1 VRKPPVVLLVA
12 VMVAGLAASCSGTS
26 TADVSSGDSS
36 TRDTSSG
43 AESTG
48 ESAGGQET
56 TTTSRGP
63 EGSGQAVTLA
73 FAGDSNFNNQSGAL
87 QADPAGVLGAIAP
100 VLSGADLSFVNL
112 EAALGSG
119 GSPQPK
125 DFTFQVPAQALD
137 ALRAAGVDGVTMAN
151 NHGMDFGAEGLQDSL
166 RIKAESGFPVL
177 GIGADEDQAYAPH
190 ITEVKGQRIGVI
202 AANDVF
208 DDPLRTAW
216 TAGPGKAGI
225 ASAEEAHQD
234 RLLAEVR
241 ATRDTV
247 DTLVV
252 FLHYGTEKQTCP
264 NTRQQDLARA
274 LTAAGADIVVG
285 GHAHRVQ
292 GAGYLGD
299 QLVAYGLGN
308 FIFQANSPEGA
319 SSGVLVVTATG
330 RRIDGYQWKPAVIRN
345 SLPVPL
351 TGAAEAAALATMD
364 QRRDCAGLTAT
375 PTVPAA
381 TGPTTTKG

>member
-1 VRKPPVVLLVA
+1 
-12 VMVAGLAASCSGTS
+12 
-26 TADVSSGDSS
+26 
-36 TRDTSSG
+36 
-43 AESTG
+43 
-48 ESAGGQET
+48 
-56 TTTSRGP
+56 
-63 EGSGQAVTLA
+63 
-73 FAGDSNFNNQSGAL
+73 
-87 QADPAGVLGAIAP
+87 
-100 VLSGADLSFVNL
+100 
-112 EAALGSG
+112 
-119 GSPQPK
+119 
-125 DFTFQVPAQALD
+125 
-137 ALRAAGVDGVTMAN
+137 MAN
-151 NHGMDFGAEGLQDSL
+151 DHGMDFGAEGLQHSL
-166 RIKAESGFPVL
+166 RMQAERGVPVL
-177 GIGADEDQAYAPH
+177 GIVADEARAYAPH

-202 AANDVF
+202 AANDIF
-208 DDPLRTAW
+208 DDPLRAAW

-225 ASAEEAHQD
+225 ASAEEAHQE

-241 ATRDTV
+241 ATRDRV

-264 NTRQQDLARA
+264 NPRQQDLARA

-292 GAGYLGD
+292 GAGYLGG

-351 TGAAEAAALATMD
+351 SGAAEAAALATMD

-375 PTVPAA
+375 PTTPTAPPTAAPAA
-381 TGPTTTKG
+381 VGPTTTTEG

>member
-1 VRKPPVVLLVA
+1 MVA
-12 VMVAGLAASCSGTS
+12 VVVAGLAASCSGTS
-26 TADVSSGDSS
+26 TADVPTGDSS
-36 TRDTSSG
+36 NRAVATDG
-43 AESTG
+43 
-48 ESAGGQET
+48 SAGGEET
-56 TTTSRGP
+56 TTTITTTTARGP

-73 FAGDSNFNNQSGAL
+73 FAGDSNFDDQVGAL
-87 QADPAGVLGAIAP
+87 RTDPAGVLGAIAP
-100 VLSGADLSFVNL
+100 VLSGADLTFVNL

-125 DFTFQVPAQALD
+125 AFTFQVPAQALD

-177 GIGADEDQAYAPH
+177 GIGADEDQAYAPL

-202 AANDVF
+202 AANDIF

-225 ASAEEAHQD
+225 ASAEEAHQE

-241 ATRDTV
+241 ATRDRV

-264 NTRQQDLARA
+264 NPRQQDLARA

-292 GAGYLGD
+292 GAGYLGG

-351 TGAAEAAALATMD
+351 TGAAESAALATMD

-375 PTVPAA
+375 PTAPTAPAA
-381 TGPTTTKG
+381 PGPTTAG